1 MDFTKSIGV
10 AMQQLEGVYLLVSDL
25 DSRLHIYENMSK
37 YERMKIAVEVL
48 SLIDF
53 REKEIEAVIN
63 NINY

>member
-37 YERMKIAVEVL
+37 YERMKIAVELL

>member
-25 DSRLHIYENMSK
+25 DSRLHTYENMSK

-48 SLIDF
+48 SLIEF
-53 REKEIEAVIN
+53 REKEM
-63 NINY
+63 

>member
-10 AMQQLEGVYLLVSDL
+10 AMQQLEDVYLLVSDL
-25 DSRLHIYENMSK
+25 DSRHHINENMSK
-37 YERMKIAVEVL
+37 YERMKIAVELL